1 MDTIM
6 IVEDDKMLNEGIS
19 FNLQCDGFNVISVFS
34 LGEAKQCLN
43 KNNINMIIL
52 DRNLPDG
59 DGVEFCN
66 EIRSS
71 SDVPILFL
79 TAKDTEFDIITGF
92 QFGADD
98 YITKPFSIHVLR
110 QRVLALFRRCGQP
123 KISKSNVLI
132 MDNFKFD
139 FDKMVVTKNE
149 ENIVLAP
156 TEYKLLK
163 KLVQCKGEVV
173 TRDELVAQL
182 WDNESEFVEEHA
194 LTVNIN
200 RLRKKI
206 EDNPSKP
213 QYIKTVYGMGYMWG
227 QK

>member
-1 MDTIM
+1 MSTIM

-19 FNLQCDGFNVISVFS
+19 FNLQCDGFNVISAFS
-34 LGEAKQCLN
+34 LEEANKCFN
-43 KNNINMIIL
+43 KNNIDMIIL

-59 DGVEFCN
+59 DGIDFCKA
-66 EIRSS
+66 IRAASN
-71 SDVPILFL
+71 VPILFL
-79 TAKDTEFDIITGF
+79 TAKDTEFDVITGF

-98 YITKPFSIHVLR
+98 YITKPFSIHILR
-110 QRVLALFRRCGQP
+110 QRILALFRRYGQ
-123 KISKSNVLI
+123 IATNKSNVLI
-132 MDNFKFD
+132 VDDFKFD
-139 FDKMVVTKNE
+139 FDKMTVTKDE

-173 TRDELVAQL
+173 TREELVEQL

-206 EDNPSKP
+206 EDNSSKP